1 MMAPSNPYG
10 PSAPPPP
17 GLASQL
23 PIMSSM
29 RPNPMYRS
37 GGGMGGSGS
46 SMGGGGGGGMGPGGP
61 MPSGPPLHSSPMHPS
76 QGGSVGGSQ
85 SPPTSRVLTSTQ
97 LQQLSAQMRAY
108 RFISR
113 HMAPPEA
120 LMCIVQGRRPTPAML
135 AALTNKPQ
143 ASPFGPTS
151 AGGPGG
157 GGGGAGGGAPG
168 RSPNASPGPG
178 GATSGGGGGGGNISL
193 YPPSPSKGMTQ
204 GAPPGPPSQLTPAS
218 TSSLTR
224 STSATSLSSAPGS
237 SSSSS
242 APTTVPSTAAPNIT
256 ISSSGELPLPVR
268 QALAAAPQNS
278 SSSGPPGQPSSLLA
292 AAKLPPGLGQGS
304 NTIPGSAT
312 PPATTKPQ
320 QQQQQPQ
327 PQQQQQHS
335 QQKPQQQHQQ
345 AVKPVKLAP
354 TGKPQGVDPM
364 IIMKER
370 EHRYVCVARVG

>member
-46 SMGGGGGGGMGPGGP
+46 SMGGGGGGMGPGGP
-61 MPSGPPLHSSPMHPS
+61 MPPGPPLHSSSMHPS

-157 GGGGAGGGAPG
+157 GGGAGGGAPG

-193 YPPSPSKGMTQ
+193 YPPSPSKGITQ

-320 QQQQQPQ
+320 QQQQPQPQ
-327 PQQQQQHS
+327 QQQQQQQQQHS
-335 QQKPQQQHQQ
+335 QQKPQQHQQ

-370 EHRYVCVARVG
+370 EHRYVCVAD